1 MTKTNKSVKALVGL
15 FIFSFLFASKAIA
28 DDKRFYAGIDASSQ
42 KLALDIYS
50 TTLSDGTNFSPSAED
65 YYETNSF
72 VPYLF
77 AGFDNGSNLKIEA
90 SYSRSSEE
98 KGNPST
104 GLFLVS
110 DGSSLSSKS
119 EIKTQTIGLDFKP
132 YAKINDKFLAYG
144 ILGVSQ
150 NKLDIKESIYCD
162 GTLCDSYSE
171 SVSKLAPTLGFG
183 AEYFLSSNVAV
194 RTQFKYT
201 HLNAKT
207 PDSLGIKEIKSVTNL
222 NIGVGYYF

>member
-1 MTKTNKSVKALVGL
+1 MIKTNKSVKALAGL
-15 FIFSFLFASKAIA
+15 FIFSLLLSGKAIA

-50 TTLSDGTNFSPSAED
+50 TTLSVSPSAED

-98 KGNPST
+98 KSNNST
-104 GLFLVS
+104 GLVLVS
-110 DGSSLSSKS
+110 DDSSLFSLSSKS

-183 AEYFLSSNVAV
+183 AEYFLASNVAV

-207 PDSLGIKEIKSVTNL
+207 PDSFGIKEIKSVTNL